1 MHPVQWP
8 LYHRLLQ
15 RRGPPACDRG
25 GKAGGAAR
33 DGGAGFHPPT
43 DRCLCSAPACRSG
56 GSEWNRRPPE
66 GASTTSQPHEA
77 TAVWLLQRDTLG
89 GVSRPWTRGG
99 RATSLSGGR
108 EASRTISPALGR
120 EHSSLKGRHTGQA
133 WPRVNFHRAVPART
147 LQCHPDP
154 QTHPPPRPQAHTRTT
169 ALQGHTAPSR
179 PATPRMRDGVN
190 RLVSGT
196 GCSSLG
202 RSVCRPLGRAQTS
215 AWTLGGRPGPR
226 SRMATPSCRAPA
238 EETPMS
244 SASLPKCL
252 SP

>member
-1 MHPVQWP
+1 MEQEATGGGVHHQPAP
-8 LYHRLLQ
+8 
-15 RRGPPACDRG
+15 RGHCY
-25 GKAGGAAR
+25 
-33 DGGAGFHPPT
+33 
-43 DRCLCSAPACRSG
+43 LAPAEGPSG
-56 GSEWNRRPPE
+56 RGEQALE
-66 GASTTSQPHEA
+66 
-77 TAVWLLQRDTLG
+77 
-89 GVSRPWTRGG
+89 RGG

-133 WPRVNFHRAVPART
+133 WLRVNFHRAVPART

-154 QTHPPPRPQAHTRTT
+154 RTHPPPRPQAHTRTT